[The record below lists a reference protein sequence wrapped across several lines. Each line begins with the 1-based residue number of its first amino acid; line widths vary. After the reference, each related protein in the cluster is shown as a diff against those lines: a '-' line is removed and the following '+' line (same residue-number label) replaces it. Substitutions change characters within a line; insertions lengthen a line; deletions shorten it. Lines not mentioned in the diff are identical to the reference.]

1 MHETKTLQDEPFT
14 SEYRNTDQVLSDVA
28 YFIEALNV
36 SFRQL
41 SILFSRIM
49 QKYNKLFLYEITG
62 KLSEQFFESFK
73 IFIEHVVSVKDAFLT
88 SQLWRQTETQNA
100 SHHVADTSSD
110 EENDIN
116 SLKIVTSYE
125 NTEISKKLNDE
136 RFSDKRL
143 DDVDTSAVRKKPKTS
158 RATPPLL
165 MRGWDVSVDIETD
178 EEIKNLDQNTRDFH
192 SAHNSTNN
200 EDTDQDLMTFSPT
213 LSTRLLIAPNVAPL
227 SLSKV
232 KAKLQEEKLK
242 SSKSASSMKCTDH
255 DPVLY
260 ASAVKEYEET
270 VRSKSPFGDN
280 TSHGKQNILLNES
293 VTQPSHNNAGARK
306 ISGYS
311 NALLKTLQQYEALKK
326 EEKLAQEVIK
336 SLGFTLYGNE
346 SKIPNFLSLL
356 QDTLV
361 NNEVLSIEGDLDNAV
376 IDEESICAL
385 IVKAA
390 ILENRKRNTTSNI
403 SSINPDVETKQDE
416 RLLEIENGGPNN
428 REEDMTTPTPPQSQY
443 EDLLHFS
450 VTDTAS
456 SQDIPTTTSTTP
468 ISLLSGISHSSSS
481 SELSVAS
488 EYSLIS
494 ELSATSEEVR
504 QINHRFFKAIS
515 REIRMDQP
523 IHPVKTV
530 KNILVHPGLPAI
542 PTPDYT
548 RQNTFTN
555 IECYFDELQP
565 FTKRKVSNTKNSKN
579 DTADSNTVKTSVTID
594 RSKSHLSDSKRN
606 NNVSNI
612 KENLLKLAPEIKI
625 RKPSNNVLPEKVAD
639 DDSRYLSPWMQRR
652 KVSEEICTEVQ
663 NSVCS
668 PPINRSIK
676 PSSKN
681 DNIELPCTHPV
692 KSKENSTKNSF
703 RTDLKLQTSFQK
715 HNENSAK
722 TFFPEPDYSPNS
734 TPVLEK
740 KNMTLIED
748 IKSPRKSDLLLEESR
763 VTLPPVKLNASTT
776 APIIDNKLSDL
787 LVGRT
792 SAGKDYPPL
801 NFEDKLYNDELLN
814 WYRGYDGTHSKIE
827 SVDMPPPLPAR
838 SRKLGNSKIDLY
850 KSERYISAS

>member
-293 VTQPSHNNAGARK
+293 VT
-306 ISGYS
+306 
-311 NALLKTLQQYEALKK
+311 T
-326 EEKLAQEVIK
+326 
-336 SLGFTLYGNE
+336 
-346 SKIPNFLSLL
+346 
-356 QDTLV
+356 
-361 NNEVLSIEGDLDNAV
+361 
-376 IDEESICAL
+376 
-385 IVKAA
+385 
-390 ILENRKRNTTSNI
+390 
-403 SSINPDVETKQDE
+403 
-416 RLLEIENGGPNN
+416 
-428 REEDMTTPTPPQSQY
+428 
-443 EDLLHFS
+443 FS
-450 VTDTAS
+450 
-456 SQDIPTTTSTTP
+456 
-468 ISLLSGISHSSSS
+468 
-481 SELSVAS
+481 
-488 EYSLIS
+488 
-494 ELSATSEEVR
+494 
-504 QINHRFFKAIS
+504 
-515 REIRMDQP
+515 
-523 IHPVKTV
+523 
-530 KNILVHPGLPAI
+530 
-542 PTPDYT
+542 
-548 RQNTFTN
+548 
-555 IECYFDELQP
+555 
-565 FTKRKVSNTKNSKN
+565 
-579 DTADSNTVKTSVTID
+579 
-594 RSKSHLSDSKRN
+594 
-606 NNVSNI
+606 
-612 KENLLKLAPEIKI
+612 
-625 RKPSNNVLPEKVAD
+625 
-639 DDSRYLSPWMQRR
+639 
-652 KVSEEICTEVQ
+652 
-663 NSVCS
+663 
-668 PPINRSIK
+668 
-676 PSSKN
+676 
-681 DNIELPCTHPV
+681 
-692 KSKENSTKNSF
+692 
-703 RTDLKLQTSFQK
+703 
-715 HNENSAK
+715 
-722 TFFPEPDYSPNS
+722 
-734 TPVLEK
+734 
-740 KNMTLIED
+740 
-748 IKSPRKSDLLLEESR
+748 
-763 VTLPPVKLNASTT
+763 
-776 APIIDNKLSDL
+776 
-787 LVGRT
+787 
-792 SAGKDYPPL
+792 
-801 NFEDKLYNDELLN
+801 
-814 WYRGYDGTHSKIE
+814 
-827 SVDMPPPLPAR
+827 
-838 SRKLGNSKIDLY
+838 
-850 KSERYISAS
+850 